1 MSFHV
6 VRHEHPTIFVM
17 NRQTY
22 ETYRFTIGD
31 DVALPHVGPPCDLA
45 KAPLTARAFLA
56 QRGNAKTRPV
66 ADPNPTVTV
75 RQIFPEPKIFLGGV
89 VSIAT
94 MTARALASPLLLVL
108 IFCLMPAQPALT
120 QLPEFSGGKL
130 PTLAPLV
137 REVTP
142 SVVNIAVRGRVKE
155 NPRYRDP
162 LFREFLEVPKE
173 LEREVQ
179 AVGSGVIV
187 DAQHGYVL
195 TANHVVAQ
203 AATVQVMTKD
213 GRRLDAKLVGRDPGT
228 DVAVLRV
235 QGAQSLKTIPMGDSD
250 RLDVGDFVIA
260 VGNPFGLG
268 QTVTSGIVS
277 ALGRTGI
284 GEQGYEDFIQT
295 DAAINP
301 GNSGGALVNLR
312 GELIGINT
320 AIFSTGG
327 GNVGIGF
334 AVPINMARRVMDQIV
349 EHGHVRRGRIG
360 VSIKD
365 MTAPALATSTEAIV
379 GALIA
384 DVRRGSPAE
393 QVGIQKG
400 DVIIAADGR
409 TIRSAAQLRN
419 KISLSQ
425 IGERLQLTLA
435 RKGAISNVSVEVTPA
450 VETTGKVYSSRQQ

>member
-1 MSFHV
+1 
-6 VRHEHPTIFVM
+6 
-17 NRQTY
+17 
-22 ETYRFTIGD
+22 
-31 DVALPHVGPPCDLA
+31 
-45 KAPLTARAFLA
+45 
-56 QRGNAKTRPV
+56 
-66 ADPNPTVTV
+66 
-75 RQIFPEPKIFLGGV
+75 
-89 VSIAT
+89 

-155 NPRYRDP
+155 NNPRHRDP

-419 KISLSQ
+419 KISLTQ

-435 RKGAISNVSVEVTPA
+435 RKGAISKVFVEVTPA

>member
-1 MSFHV
+1 M
-6 VRHEHPTIFVM
+6 
-17 NRQTY
+17 
-22 ETYRFTIGD
+22 
-31 DVALPHVGPPCDLA
+31 
-45 KAPLTARAFLA
+45 
-56 QRGNAKTRPV
+56 
-66 ADPNPTVTV
+66 
-75 RQIFPEPKIFLGGV
+75 
-89 VSIAT
+89 SIAT

-155 NPRYRDP
+155 NNPRHRDP

-213 GRRLDAKLVGRDPGT
+213 GHRLDAKLVGRDPGT